1 MQKHTKPL
9 GILSL
14 VLMNVVIVGSLQML
28 TFTAVYGYALFL
40 FYAIATVTFFIPTIL
55 MAAELATSWPIT
67 GGPYIWVEHAFGK
80 NMGFFTICILWF
92 CNLIWYPTIFSL
104 IATGAFYLIDP
115 ALATNQ
121 FYMFLAVTSLFWFMT
136 FLNSLGIRISSQLSN
151 VSSVTGVIIP
161 AILIITLAAYWV
173 MKGMPSQITLNKASL
188 LPSLAHIGNL
198 AFLTQ
203 IIVSL
208 GGSETSAVH
217 AGDVI
222 NPKRAYPLAL
232 FYSSFIILFVLIAT
246 VLGIAMVIPS
256 KEIGVVSGLLDAM
269 IIFANAF
276 HVPGLL
282 FLLLLLITLGNFGCA
297 AAWMIGST
305 RGMSVACQH
314 AGVHPWLQK
323 TNGYNAPVGILILEA
338 VIFTVISLA
347 FWAMPTVGAS
357 YWLLLQIAS
366 LIGMVYIMI
375 LFASLVRLRYKGSQ
389 TENHFR
395 IPGKN
400 WGVWVTAL
408 LGGSSCVFGFVVGLI
423 PPEQTQVGST
433 AIYVT
438 TLLSGVFIGF
448 SIPAIML
455 KIAKKGLKNSP

>member
-1 MQKHTKPL
+1 
-9 GILSL
+9 
-14 VLMNVVIVGSLQML
+14 
-28 TFTAVYGYALFL
+28 
-40 FYAIATVTFFIPTIL
+40 
-55 MAAELATSWPIT
+55 
-67 GGPYIWVEHAFGK
+67 
-80 NMGFFTICILWF
+80 
-92 CNLIWYPTIFSL
+92 
-104 IATGAFYLIDP
+104 
-115 ALATNQ
+115 
-121 FYMFLAVTSLFWFMT
+121 
-136 FLNSLGIRISSQLSN
+136 
-151 VSSVTGVIIP
+151 
-161 AILIITLAAYWV
+161 
-173 MKGMPSQITLNKASL
+173 
-188 LPSLAHIGNL
+188 
-198 AFLTQ
+198 
-203 IIVSL
+203 
-208 GGSETSAVH
+208 
-217 AGDVI
+217 
-222 NPKRAYPLAL
+222 
-232 FYSSFIILFVLIAT
+232 
-246 VLGIAMVIPS
+246 
-256 KEIGVVSGLLDAM
+256 
-269 IIFANAF
+269 
-276 HVPGLL
+276 
-282 FLLLLLITLGNFGCA
+282 
-297 AAWMIGST
+297 
-305 RGMSVACQH
+305 
-314 AGVHPWLQK
+314 VHPWLQK